1 MLNTLHGSRI
11 VTSLV
16 KSFVLYTHGIE
27 NLHGKTVI
35 NQNMIINRINF
46 EEGKELILQKC
57 IKSVLA

>member
-1 MLNTLHGSRI
+1 